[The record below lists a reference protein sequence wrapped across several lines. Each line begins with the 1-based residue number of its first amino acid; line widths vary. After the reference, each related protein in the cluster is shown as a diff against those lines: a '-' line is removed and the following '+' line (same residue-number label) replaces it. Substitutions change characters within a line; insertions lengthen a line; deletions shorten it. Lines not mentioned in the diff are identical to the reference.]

1 MRQLLVIFRK
11 ELKDNLRDRRS
22 LFAALLLPV
31 VVGAMMFIIF
41 GSRARDGRQ
50 GVTLKV
56 AVAGAERAPSLV
68 SFLRQQGAIVEAA
81 PSDYENRIRAG
92 SLDAV
97 LIVPERYGDE
107 FVSAHPAKLK
117 LIADYSR
124 TSSLTTA
131 NRIGAVVRGYSSQV
145 ASLRLLARGISPE
158 VAEPVDIQEA
168 DLSTQKSR
176 SATLLSMVPVYLL
189 VAICTA
195 GLYAAV
201 DSTAGERERGSLE
214 PLLLNP
220 VPRQTLVSG
229 KWLAVATFSVAGFLV
244 TLASVLLVLNLIPLE
259 QAGISMSLG
268 PREVGLLVLIA
279 VPLALFVSALELML
293 ATFARTVREG
303 QTYLSVVPLVAFLQG
318 IIMEVNHVNGAS
330 WMSFPPFLGQQVLFS
345 SLMRGEAGMQ
355 FGLVMAAVVSAGL
368 TFACLTST
376 ARLLQDE
383 SIVLA
388 R

>member
-1 MRQLLVIFRK
+1 MKQLLAIFRK

-31 VVGAMMFIIF
+31 MVGAMMFIIF

-50 GVTLKV
+50 GVTLSI
-56 AVAGAERAPSLV
+56 AVSGADRAPSLV
-68 SFLRQQGAIVEAA
+68 GFLRQQGATIEAA
-81 PSDYENRIRAG
+81 PPDYENRIRAG
-92 SLDAV
+92 TLDAV

-107 FVSAHPAKLK
+107 FASAQPAKLM

-124 TSSLTTA
+124 ASSLTTA
-131 NRIGAVVRGYSSQV
+131 NRIGTVIRGYSGQV

-158 VAEPVDIQEA
+158 VAEPVDIQES

-176 SATLLSMVPVYLL
+176 SATLLSMVPIYLL
-189 VAICTA
+189 VAICMA

-220 VPRQTLVSG
+220 VPREILVFG
-229 KWLAVATFSVAGFLV
+229 KWLAVATFSVGGFV
-244 TLASVLLVLNLIPLE
+244 ITLASMLLVLAVIPLE

-268 PREVGLLVLIA
+268 PREIGLLVLIA
-279 VPLALFVSALELML
+279 VPLAFFVSALELML

-303 QTYLSVVPLVAFLQG
+303 QTYLSIVPLAAFLPG
-318 IIMEVNHVNGAS
+318 LIMEANHVSSAS
-330 WMSFPPFLGQQVLFS
+330 WMSFVPFLGQQILFA
-345 SLMRGEAGMQ
+345 SLMRGQSGLQ
-355 FGLVMAAVVSAGL
+355 FGLVMAAVVSVGF
-368 TFACLTST
+368 TVTCLKRT
-376 ARLLQDE
+376 ARLLQNE
-383 SIVLA
+383 TIVLT

>member
-1 MRQLLVIFRK
+1 MRQLLAIFRK

-31 VVGAMMFIIF
+31 MVSVMMFIIF

-50 GVTLKV
+50 GVTLSI
-56 AVAGAERAPSLV
+56 AVSGAERAPSLV
-68 SFLRQQGAIVEAA
+68 SFLRQQGATVEAA
-81 PSDYENRIRAG
+81 PPDYENRIRGG

-107 FVSAHPAKLK
+107 FVSAQPAKLK

-124 TSSLTTA
+124 ASSLTTA
-131 NRIGAVVRGYSSQV
+131 NRIGAVIRGYSGQV
-145 ASLRLLARGISPE
+145 AGLRLLARGISPE
-158 VAEPVDIQEA
+158 VAEPVEIQES

-176 SATLLSMVPVYLL
+176 SATLLSMVPIYLL
-189 VAICTA
+189 VAICIA
-195 GLYAAV
+195 GLYTAV

-229 KWLAVATFSVAGFLV
+229 KWLAVATFSVGGFV
-244 TLASVLLVLNLIPLE
+244 ITLACMLLVLNLIPLE

-268 PREVGLLVLIA
+268 PREVSLLVLIA

-303 QTYLSVVPLVAFLQG
+303 QTYLSVVPLVAFLPG
-318 IIMEVNHVNGAS
+318 LIMEVNHVNSAS
-330 WMSFPPFLGQQVLFS
+330 WMSFVPFLSQQILFS
-345 SLMRGEAGMQ
+345 SLMRGEAGLQ
-355 FGLVMAAVVSAGL
+355 SGLVMAAVVSVGL
-368 TFACLTST
+368 TLVCLKST

-383 SIVLA
+383 TIVLA

>member
-1 MRQLLVIFRK
+1 MRPLFAIFRK

-31 VVGAMMFIIF
+31 MVGAMMFIIF

-50 GVTLKV
+50 GVALRI
-56 AVAGAERAPSLV
+56 AISGAERAPSLV
-68 SFLRQQGAIVEAA
+68 SFFRLQGATVEAA
-81 PSDYENRIRAG
+81 PPDYENRIRAG

-97 LIVPERYGDE
+97 LVVPEHYGDE
-107 FVSAHPAKLK
+107 FVSARPAKLK

-124 TSSLTTA
+124 ASSLTTA
-131 NRIGAVVRGYSSQV
+131 NRIGAVIRGYSGQV

-158 VAEPVDIQEA
+158 VAEPVDIQES
-168 DLSTQKSR
+168 DLSTQRSR
-176 SATLLSMVPVYLL
+176 SATLLSMVPIYLL
-189 VAICTA
+189 VAICIA

-220 VPRQTLVSG
+220 VSRQTLVSG
-229 KWLAVATFSVAGFLV
+229 KWLAVATFSLGGFV
-244 TLASVLLVLNLIPLE
+244 ITLATMLLVLTLIPLE

-303 QTYLSVVPLVAFLQG
+303 QTYLSVVPLAAFLPG
-318 IIMEVNHVNGAS
+318 LIMEVNHVNSES
-330 WMSFPPFLGQQVLFS
+330 WMSFVPFLGQQMLFS
-345 SLMRGEAGMQ
+345 SLMRGEAALQ
-355 FGLVMAAVVSAGL
+355 SGLLMAAVVSVGL
-368 TFACLTST
+368 TFVCLKST
-376 ARLLQDE
+376 AQLLQNE
-383 SIVLA
+383 TIVFA